1 MPGFGGFNSR
11 GGGGSYGAGG
21 SYGFNPSPS
30 AGTGGF
36 GGGSGGGS
44 GWQATANS
52 ILPWLMFAYGIYS
65 DRQQGDGSFKPV
77 PQTPEQKEMYDM
89 ARQELERMR
98 GNNQAAFNLAL
109 PGAMAAPGKVDM
121 AAMRRGEVGYTGP
134 QTPSADELARILA
147 SGSTSKPPAPTGTGP
162 TGTPPGTTPSGAGT
176 PPGGPGAPNTPNPN
190 APPPSRGPGF
200 ETPGTNPYASI
211 SGFGRF
217 LQQNGIPDGML
228 IASAWFQG
236 GSNSVPQ
243 NQRAT
248 ISDLWQKYLATLPQ
262 GKPNGG

>member
-134 QTPSADELARILA
+134 QQPSQADLARILA
-147 SGSTSKPPAPTGTGP
+147 SGGTST
-162 TGTPPGTTPSGAGT
+162 TPPSDGAGT
-176 PPGGPGAPNTPNPN
+176 PPGGPGTQPGPGTPSTTPNQN
-190 APPPSRGPGF
+190 TPPPSRGPGF

-243 NQRAT
+243 NQRSS
-248 ISDLWQKYLATLPQ
+248 IQDLWVKYLATLPQ